1 MEGILMSSQQVPSS
15 LRSLLGDIFEV
26 PPEQITPDLAVGAI
40 ESWDSFRHLQA
51 ILAIEGEYGV
61 QFDPQRIPDLTTV
74 SLLQSELEKMGV
86 TL

>member
-1 MEGILMSSQQVPSS
+1 MSSQQVPSS
-15 LRSLLGDIFEV
+15 LRDIVADILEIS
-26 PPEQITPDLAVGAI
+26 PEQVTPELGVGTV

-61 QFDPQRIPDLTTV
+61 QFDPQRIAELTTV
-74 SLLQSELEKMGV
+74 SQIQAELESKGV